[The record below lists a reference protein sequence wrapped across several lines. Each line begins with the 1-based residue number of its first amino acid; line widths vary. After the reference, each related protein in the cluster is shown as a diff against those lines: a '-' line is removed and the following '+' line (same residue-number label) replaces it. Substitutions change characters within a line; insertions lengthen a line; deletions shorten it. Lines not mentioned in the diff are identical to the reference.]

1 MNILHLAKSS
11 RTQKLTSGL
20 TAIVC
25 LVLASFIV
33 RVPSAS
39 ADTFTC
45 VPSTQHAGSSRV
57 FTQESAERFEELRNK
72 ILRQEDREGTNSQK
86 QAQYWQEVR
95 EASGWVSR
103 LDFAHNYVDH
113 PYVGHEIIINATDD
127 WCYDPVRSLIYLTV
141 AEAEALKP
149 VVEKRGEDR
158 KENLR
163 KSAEIRRRIREQ
175 KQKQK
180 QQQQQEQEQEQQ
192 QVTVEPESTTPGD
205 EPNNSSE
212 TVKTETSTEQT
223 DNLETQSESE
233 VTSSTPDDYKYRTPQ
248 PLITR
253 RSTPSSLSSSPEAA
267 EEPEPQTEP
276 APATPQPDQEQSA
289 DIDSGNTDP
298 LNEPLPHE
306 VVLDSVDEV
315 ASATSLGVFSAT
327 QPASPIQTSS
337 GNTRAVLWGIVA
349 SMSTML
355 VLGSLLFR
363 QKDQD

>member
-1 MNILHLAKSS
+1 MKISHLAKSI

-45 VPSTQHAGSSRV
+45 APSTQHPGASRV
-57 FTQESAERFEELRNK
+57 FTQESAERFDELRNK
-72 ILRQEDREGTNSQK
+72 ILYQEAREGTISQK

-163 KSAEIRRRIREQ
+163 KAAEIRRRIRER
-175 KQKQK
+175 
-180 QQQQQEQEQEQQ
+180 QQQQQQQ
-192 QVTVEPESTTPGD
+192 TTVETESTITDDKPD
-205 EPNNSSE
+205 TSSE
-212 TVKTETSTEQT
+212 PAETDPPTEHT
-223 DNLETQSESE
+223 DNPKTQSESE
-233 VTSSTPDDYKYRTPQ
+233 TTSSSPNNHNYRTPL
-248 PLITR
+248 PLITSR
-253 RSTPSSLSSSPEAA
+253 PLSGPSSTRPETTEESDIQAEPEAA
-267 EEPEPQTEP
+267 
-276 APATPQPDQEQSA
+276 PQPDQNQPVET
-289 DIDSGNTDP
+289 DSGNI
-298 LNEPLPHE
+298 
-306 VVLDSVDEV
+306 DSVDEPQAPEV
-315 ASATSLGVFSAT
+315 VTSPPSEVTTAILLDVTPTDPPIGQSGDPT
-327 QPASPIQTSS
+327 QISS
-337 GNTRAVLWGIVA
+337 GTSNARPVLWGIVA
-349 SMSTML
+349 AMSTLL
-355 VLGSLLFR
+355 VLGSLIFR
-363 QKDQD
+363 SQDRE